1 MSLIELMVVFLGVG
15 LLTIGGGLVSIPLLL
30 NIFVEGGVLTSTF
43 FYQLV
48 SIAESTPGPIAINL
62 ATYLGYIQANVFG
75 ALLATSSFILP
86 SYLLVELM
94 YPFYIKF
101 RHLQIIDVTMKV
113 LKLTVLSLIGITLV
127 RMVEHLIEVTFIE
140 GTTPWM
146 GLGILALIYF
156 FNQKRPLLLIGCG
169 ALFGLFFLG

>member
-1 MSLIELMVVFLGVG
+1 MSLFELMVVFFGVG

-75 ALLATSSFILP
+75 ALLATVSFIFP

-101 RHLQIIDVTMKV
+101 RHLHVIDITMKV

-127 RMVEHLIEVTFIE
+127 RMMEHLIEVTFIQ
-140 GTTPWM
+140 GIMPWI
-146 GLGILALIYF
+146 GFGILAVIYF
-156 FNQKRPLLLIGCG
+156 FNQKRPFLLIGCG

>member
-1 MSLIELMVVFLGVG
+1 MSLFELMVVFFGVG

-75 ALLATSSFILP
+75 ALLATVSFIFP

-94 YPFYIKF
+94 YPFFIKF
-101 RHLQIIDVTMKV
+101 RHLHVIDITMKV

-127 RMVEHLIEVTFIE
+127 RMMEHLIEVTFIQ
-140 GTTPWM
+140 GIMPWI
-146 GLGILALIYF
+146 GFGILAVIYF
-156 FNQKRPLLLIGCG
+156 FNQKRPFLLIGCG